1 MKVVEYKRTPT
12 LTDVLLGAKVRGQ
25 EFDLATML
33 EMIVLIYLMS
43 GRLKGLEGRRILLAF
58 GKSAFA
64 AAVMALALVA
74 WTNQAINQPVWL
86 LVIVGVVLGAGVYGI
101 MILVLGVKE
110 ARHLLSLLAQ
120 RVRQRI

>member
-1 MKVVEYKRTPT
+1 
-12 LTDVLLGAKVRGQ
+12 
-25 EFDLATML
+25 
-33 EMIVLIYLMS
+33 MS

-110 ARHLLSLLAQ
+110 ARHLLSSLVQ

>member
-1 MKVVEYKRTPT
+1 
-12 LTDVLLGAKVRGQ
+12 
-25 EFDLATML
+25 ML

-101 MILVLGVKE
+101 MVLVLGVKE
-110 ARHLLSLLAQ
+110 ARHLLSALTQ